1 MWLTAA
7 SERKG
12 HEKMDKYH
20 GPKKPT
26 GEGVEVE
33 VLMGPGGA
41 IGAVTLK
48 LALSDSSRFQGQ
60 LLKSF

>member
-1 MWLTAA
+1 MKRWIST
-7 SERKG
+7 
-12 HEKMDKYH
+12 MDQ
-20 GPKKPT
+20 KKKLT

-33 VLMGPGGA
+33 ILMGPGGA